1 MGGNSPNRDPDVALP
16 FQAAFEDNELFEKVV
31 KFFPYP
37 VQVFSPDGTAI
48 MIKWTASSSFL
59 SSKKY
64 TGQG

>member
-1 MGGNSPNRDPDVALP
+1 MEGNSSNRDPDVALP

-48 MIKWTASSSFL
+48 MI
-59 SSKKY
+59 
-64 TGQG
+64 